1 MVKPILPQPH
11 FQALLVQLV
20 SQDSK
25 VCVALKECMT
35 IGCGESVLL
44 RVETCSSL
52 NEVREVHPGK
62 GGRGVPLAHHKAFA
76 RPQQPEEIPLPTPFL
91 ISEEVGVP

>member
-25 VCVALKECMT
+25 VRIALEECMT
-35 IGCGESVLL
+35 IGCGESFLP
-44 RVETCSSL
+44 RVEMCPSL

-62 GGRGVPLAHHKAFA
+62 GGEGAPQPITRPLQGLSGQRRYLFPPASM
-76 RPQQPEEIPLPTPFL
+76 FL
-91 ISEEVGVP
+91 RR